1 MNEIF
6 IEISHSLIY
15 PNPLLYKTFS
25 KMIFSDLIEDIYD
38 EHPIFYENNMDF
50 KLNGKIIPFDCNKTL
65 KELGIKDNT
74 KLKAVNSKNQKKKL
88 RKKEKKLNQIKEEM
102 LERQNNER
110 KKEYKEYKEK
120 QNNEINQVLE
130 DMCIYGNVMKEIIN
144 NETKNNPDKYI
155 KTEDVLNMG
164 ESDKELFALGLVS
177 FVLNN
182 NGINTVIEKETSN
195 NDENIKEDA
204 TLLQFLSNGMMSK
217 TKYELHFDFGKEKN
231 YQLLNDKE
239 KYENFQKDLKLKISK
254 EYNLPEDEI
263 IITFPQKGS
272 LKVQLIFQSDEFNE
286 LEINEFINKF
296 KNDPDFQELCNLK
309 EIHTDVIISHCR
321 LTKRQLDPE
330 GNRYDGWPKN
340 ESRGGKPYDSPVN
353 WKGIGLKVKD
363 IYLDNIWIGMKNI
376 EGEWCVAYHGVARG
390 QKSIDVK
397 KVVGLI
403 YKGTFKPG
411 QGQYHKNC
419 EDSCHPGKKV
429 GIGVY
434 VTPHIKTAE
443 EYAGISIINGVS
455 YKTVLMVR
463 INPNAIRGC
472 LCRKDFW
479 VVNGTPDEI
488 RPYRILYKKCE
499 KC

>member
-1 MNEIF
+1 M
-6 IEISHSLIY
+6 H
-15 PNPLLYKTFS
+15 
-25 KMIFSDLIEDIYD
+25 
-38 EHPIFYENNMDF
+38 
-50 KLNGKIIPFDCNKTL
+50 
-65 KELGIKDNT
+65 
-74 KLKAVNSKNQKKKL
+74 V
-88 RKKEKKLNQIKEEM
+88 
-102 LERQNNER
+102 
-110 KKEYKEYKEK
+110 
-120 QNNEINQVLE
+120 
-130 DMCIYGNVMKEIIN
+130 
-144 NETKNNPDKYI
+144 
-155 KTEDVLNMG
+155 
-164 ESDKELFALGLVS
+164 
-177 FVLNN
+177 
-182 NGINTVIEKETSN
+182 
-195 NDENIKEDA
+195 
-204 TLLQFLSNGMMSK
+204 
-217 TKYELHFDFGKEKN
+217 
-231 YQLLNDKE
+231 
-239 KYENFQKDLKLKISK
+239 NFQKDLKLKISK

-411 QGQYHKNC
+411 QKQYHKNC

-463 INPNAIRGC
+463 INPKAIRSC
-472 LCRKDFW
+472 NCVKDYW
-479 VVNGTPDEI
+479 VVNGTTDEI